1 MSGAAEV
8 VAGERSPLLTMTQ
21 TTPTALWNDSADPVE
36 LETAIAWGAVG
47 ATCNPVI
54 ALAAIRADQPRWE
67 GRIAELAEELPTA
80 TESEIGWKVVEEV
93 SLQAA
98 KLLEPT
104 FAEHAGRNGRLSM
117 QTDPRLRRSATALAD
132 QAEHFA
138 SLAPNIIV
146 KVPATEVGVEA
157 IEEATY
163 RGVNINVTVS
173 FTVPQALATGEAIER
188 GLKRREAEG
197 KDVSSIGPVVTIMV
211 GRLDDWLKEVV
222 ARDGIEID
230 PEHLEWA
237 GVAAVKRA
245 YTLFQERGLRAR
257 VLAAA
262 YRNQLQWTELVGG
275 DLVLSPPFAWGQK
288 FQASGIDPTPRIDVP
303 VDPEIIA
310 SLEQIEDF
318 RRAYEPD
325 GMTPAE
331 FDDFGATRKTLR
343 QFLTADEELDQ
354 LVRDVIT
361 PAP

>member
-1 MSGAAEV
+1 MSDAHTTTTTV
-8 VAGERSPLLTMTQ
+8 DSPLLTMTR
-21 TTPTALWNDSADPVE
+21 TTPTALWNDSADPAE
-36 LETAIAWGAVG
+36 LSTAIGWGAVG

-67 GRIAELAEELPTA
+67 ARIREIAAELPTA
-80 TESEIGWKVVEEV
+80 SESEIGWKVVEEV
-93 SLQAA
+93 SLEAA
-98 KLLEPT
+98 ELLAPV
-104 FAEHAGRNGRLSM
+104 FAEHGGRNGRLSM

-132 QAEHFA
+132 QAEYFA

-146 KVPATEVGVEA
+146 KVPATSVGVEA
-157 IEEATY
+157 IEDATY

-173 FTVPQALATGEAIER
+173 FSVPQALATGEAIER
-188 GLKRREAEG
+188 GLRRREAEG
-197 KDVSSIGPVVTIMV
+197 LPVEGIGPVVTIMV

-222 ARDGIEID
+222 ERDGLDVD
-230 PEHLEWA
+230 PAHLEWA

-245 YTLFQERGLRAR
+245 YTLFRERGLRAR

-275 DLVLSPPFAWGQK
+275 DLVLSPPFAWQQK
-288 FQASGIDPTPRIDVP
+288 FQDSGIDPQPRIDVP

-310 SLEQIEDF
+310 SLERIEDF

-325 GMTPAE
+325 GMTPEE

-343 QFLTADEELDQ
+343 QFLGADEELDQ

>member
-1 MSGAAEV
+1 MADLADATTAV
-8 VAGERSPLLTMTQ
+8 RSPLLTMTQ
-21 TTPTALWNDSADPVE
+21 TTPTALWNDSAAPEE

-54 ALAAIRADQPRWE
+54 ALAAIRADQERWE
-67 GRIAELAEELPTA
+67 NRIAELAAELPEA

-93 SLQAA
+93 SLEAA
-98 KLLEPT
+98 RLLEPV
-104 FAEHAGRNGRLSM
+104 FEEHQGRNGRLSM
-117 QTDPRLRRSATALAD
+117 QTDPRLRRSASALAD
-132 QAEHFA
+132 QAEYFA

-146 KVPATEVGVEA
+146 KIPATSVGVEA

-163 RGVNINVTVS
+163 RGVNVNVTVS
-173 FTVPQALATGEAIER
+173 FSVSQALATGEAIER
-188 GLKRREAEG
+188 GLRRREAEG
-197 KDVSSIGPVVTIMV
+197 KSVDGVGPVVTIMV

-222 ARDGIEID
+222 VRDNIDID

-245 YTLFQERGLRAR
+245 HTLFQERGLRPR

-275 DLVLSPPFAWGQK
+275 DLVLSPPFAWGKK
-288 FQASGIDPTPRIDVP
+288 FNESGIDPQPRIDVP
-303 VDPEIIA
+303 VDPTIIA
-310 SLEQIEDF
+310 SLERLEDF
-318 RRAYEPD
+318 RRAYEPE
-325 GMTPAE
+325 GMTPEE

-343 QFLTADEELDQ
+343 QFLTADEELDR

>member
-132 QAEHFA
+132 QAERFA

-310 SLEQIEDF
+310 SLDQIEDF

>member
-132 QAEHFA
+132 QAEYFA

-173 FTVPQALATGEAIER
+173 FTVPQALAAGEAIER

-310 SLEQIEDF
+310 SLDQIEDF

>member
-1 MSGAAEV
+1 MTGTAEAV
-8 VAGERSPLLTMTQ
+8 TGEQSPLLTMTR

-54 ALAAIRADQPRWE
+54 ALAAIHADQPRWE
-67 GRIAELAEELPTA
+67 SRIAQLAQEMPTA

-98 KLLEPT
+98 ALLEPT

-132 QAEHFA
+132 QAEYFA

-146 KVPATEVGVEA
+146 KVPATQVGVEA

-245 YTLFQERGLRAR
+245 YRLFHERGLRAR

-303 VDPEIIA
+303 VDPAIIA
-310 SLEQIEDF
+310 SLERIEDF